1 MTHPLISIFYI
12 YSPLYRRSFRLM
24 DLYILIK
31 ITFLFSMVPYFMTE
45 NSDFAEVKNKR
56 SITDMK
62 KSPGNLDVA
71 IMKVKSS
78 FISKF

>member
-1 MTHPLISIFYI
+1 MTHPLFSIFYI
-12 YSPLYRRSFRLM
+12 YSPLYRRSLRLM

-31 ITFLFSMVPYFMTE
+31 ITFLFSMLPYFMTE

-56 SITDMK
+56 SVADMK

-71 IMKVKSS
+71 LMKVKSS
-78 FISKF
+78 FI